1 MDQQVY
7 TIGDKE
13 YTREELLEFGKEHY
27 PKFYW
32 IYRGVGIGLM
42 FVGIIS
48 ALCFLIPSL
57 IYKDID
63 LTVYYAGMIT
73 FFIVALIGATLFA
86 VSFVKRPDA
95 DYINHAIRYYEKV
108 NAKQIKSEEKQKI
121 RTTKKENGEVDLLLK
136 YKELLDSGVITQEEF
151 DKKKKEILGD

>member
-13 YTREELLEFGKEHY
+13 YTREELLKFGKEHY

-73 FFIVALIGATLFA
+73 FFIVALSGAILFA
-86 VSFVKRPDA
+86 VSFAKRPDA

-151 DKKKKEILGD
+151 DKKKKEILSD

>member
-57 IYKDID
+57 TYKDID
-63 LTVYYAGMIT
+63 LAVYYAGMIT
-73 FFIVALIGATLFA
+73 FFIVALIGAILFA
-86 VSFVKRPDA
+86 VSFTKRPDA

-108 NAKQIKSEEKQKI
+108 NTKQIKSEEKQKI

>member
-13 YTREELLEFGKEHY
+13 YTREELLKFGKEHY

-63 LTVYYAGMIT
+63 LAVYYAGMIT
-73 FFIVALIGATLFA
+73 FFIVALIGAILFA

-108 NAKQIKSEEKQKI
+108 NTKQIKSEEKQKI